1 MTLRSVPQG
10 GVTVGMMN
18 AIQGTVLMLD
28 GSSATGAKI
37 GNAQGTYVAPTD
49 FIITTKLDA
58 TNLAITL
65 PDPAKLGMI
74 GGDSIFIGNA
84 QSGQTL
90 SVYPPTGGSIDAG
103 SANAAVT
110 IAVGTTQTIYL
121 VSAASGA
128 STWLADGGS

>member
-1 MTLRSVPQG
+1 MQ
-10 GVTVGMMN
+10 N
-18 AIQGTVLMLD
+18 AVNGTVLMLD

-37 GNAQGTYVAPTD
+37 GNTQGTYVAPTD

-65 PDPAKLGMI
+65 PDPAKLGLT
-74 GGDSIFIGNA
+74 GGDSFFFGNA

-90 SVYPPTGGSIDAG
+90 SIYPPTGGSIDGG
-103 SANAAVT
+103 SANAAAT
-110 IAVGTTQTIYL
+110 CAQGTTLTIY
-121 VSAASGA
+121 VVATTSGA

>member
-1 MTLRSVPQG
+1 MTLRSIPQG

-49 FIITTKLDA
+49 FIIATKLDS

-65 PDPAKLGMI
+65 PDPAKLGMT

-90 SVYPPTGGSIDAG
+90 SVYPPTGGSIDGG
-103 SANAAVT
+103 STNAAVT
-110 IAVGTTQTIYL
+110 LSQGTTQTFYV